1 MIRKELK
8 HKNIKK
14 GLIFFDLSKRNFP
27 EKNCFFEI
35 YYNGERLIDGTWKHS
50 IKISE
55 QSIKISTP
63 GILQV
68 RRFYKNNYF
77 FADMIFDTLTEK
89 NEIEPII
96 IDPEDINRFY
106 KIPKGCEFEDLLKP
120 IYKNGV
126 QVYQSPKLIETREK
140 CSKMLEK
147 LHSSIKRLLNPHHY
161 PAGLEKNLFDFKT
174 SLIHK
179 MKDKNNYSIL
189 KI

>member
-1 MIRKELK
+1 MGAVYKLAAIQ
-8 HKNIKK
+8 N
-14 GLIFFDLSKRNFP
+14 
-27 EKNCFFEI
+27 
-35 YYNGERLIDGTWKHS
+35 IDGTWKHS

-89 NEIEPII
+89 NELEPII

-140 CSKMLEK
+140 CLKMIDK

-161 PAGLEKNLFDFKT
+161 PAGLEKNLFDLKT

-179 MKDKNNYSIL
+179 MKDKNNSFS
-189 KI
+189 